1 MLPKAELSSK
11 EQEIAMGKLMMSMEM
26 DKAKT
31 KLETGEQTL
40 NEKMDEFEEARSRLS
55 KAS

>member
-1 MLPKAELSSK
+1 
-11 EQEIAMGKLMMSMEM
+11 MGKLMMSMEM

-40 NEKMDEFEEARSRLS
+40 NEKMDEFEEAKEQAFKKLP
-55 KAS
+55 